1 MRKFKHWEIITIPA
15 VLAAVIALWYAVV
28 SIFSLPKY
36 VLPVPLDVGSVLVR
50 QITSG
55 SIWRNLLISLGEAGL
70 GFTLG
75 LGIAL
80 ALGIPIAL
88 APLVRRTLLP
98 IVMGWQS
105 FPHLILAPL
114 IVVWFGFGQTSKIV
128 LAAIMSFFPMFV
140 AIIDGLSNS
149 PQRQIEMIR
158 VFGGSAWDVFL
169 RVRLRNALGY
179 FFTGVNLSVIYA
191 LLGAVV
197 GEWVG
202 ASAGLGFV
210 MVQAN
215 ARMQT
220 DTVFAAMA
228 LLNLVL
234 GGLAVVWLG
243 HVNEDTREIANKWLP
258 SVQALGDM
266 RATANRLR
274 ASEIGAAP
282 GWRSTT
288 SA

>member
-1 MRKFKHWEIITIPA
+1 MTGMRKFKHWEIITIPA

-197 GEWVG
+197 GEWIGAQEGIGQLLMSFNYNFEVAKMFG
-202 ASAGLGFV
+202 VLIILACIGMIASALVRFIRRLV
-210 MVQAN
+210 
-215 ARMQT
+215 
-220 DTVFAAMA
+220 VF
-228 LLNLVL
+228 
-234 GGLAVVWLG
+234 WE
-243 HVNEDTREIANKWLP
+243 HDK
-258 SVQALGDM
+258 
-266 RATANRLR
+266 
-274 ASEIGAAP
+274 
-282 GWRSTT
+282 
-288 SA
+288 